1 LKNGGSPLPKIEIQM
16 FDMDLSLTIIKY
28 YVDWNVYTKQ
38 QHLVRDY
45 PKRFQYY
52 RFLVPKSC
60 RRLSLGRKPGTTTGI
75 PAWLGIYWKKVGRDT
90 IAQVPESTA
99 PDALRHWTTE
109 QKQYLQKSSKGRRL
123 VELEE
128 KQQLLWEQKYYH
140 SDSRK
145 RAANTLP
152 QFLWA
157 MKVVHSR
164 AFCGDFGS
172 LNPAYLIVSL
182 SVPIIATLFGYKS
195 LIDSY
200 TSYTTGYNEVIA
212 IL

>member
-28 YVDWNVYTKQ
+28 YVDWNVLTKQ

-90 IAQVPESTA
+90 IAQF
-99 PDALRHWTTE
+99 TE
-109 QKQYLQKSSKGRRL
+109 
-123 VELEE
+123 
-128 KQQLLWEQKYYH
+128 QLLWEQKYYH